1 MKPLVVAPIEHAQQ
15 GGLPDASAELPRH
28 RGRGHGSRS
37 SPGEPVTGLPWC
49 C

>member
-15 GGLPDASAELPRH
+15 DGLPDASAELPRH
-28 RGRGHGSRS
+28 RGRGRCGRG
-37 SPGEPVTGLPWC
+37 SPGEPVTGLLWC